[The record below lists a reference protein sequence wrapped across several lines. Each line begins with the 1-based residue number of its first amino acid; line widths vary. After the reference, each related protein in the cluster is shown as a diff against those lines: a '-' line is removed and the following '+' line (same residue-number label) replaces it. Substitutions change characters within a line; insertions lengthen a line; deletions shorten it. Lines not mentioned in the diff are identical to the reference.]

1 MLYIKINRKPIQNL
15 ELKKQSSNTVLT
27 IIKLSSFLNKN
38 VINTLNDLDKYWII
52 VNILLRIVFL
62 LVYFQHL
69 CLYKLKKQSISITT
83 NNN

>member
-1 MLYIKINRKPIQNL
+1 MLYFKINRKPIQNL

-27 IIKLSSFLNKN
+27 IIKLSSFLNKI

-69 CLYKLKKQSISITT
+69 CLNKLKKQSISITT